1 MLILGL
7 LLSIDAQAQEPL
19 QLELSRRVPV
29 TSAESMAMGSAGMAF
44 ATGAKGVFFNPAS
57 PAIRKVI
64 ECSSAGVQEVV
75 ATKLKDYEFMLLQDE
90 LTAPA
95 DKLRPKRLQKAEG
108 GYRLCASRR
117 RRKNNWM

>member
-1 MLILGL
+1 VGIIVG
-7 LLSIDAQAQEPL
+7 AHKTATTANAVQGKP
-19 QLELSRRVPV
+19 
-29 TSAESMAMGSAGMAF
+29 SAVLKGAMEGHGFDM
-44 ATGAKGVFFNPAS
+44 KDWGVFCHSKAS
-57 PAIRKVI
+57 HVDHMWYI